1 MRLRYLEQSITS
13 EWLTVWPLCD
23 VPPPRASTVT
33 FSARAMAMARSA
45 SATERGATTPS
56 GIIW

>member
-1 MRLRYLEQSITS
+1 MRLRYFEQSMTS

-23 VPPPRASTVT
+23 VPPPRASTVA
-33 FSARAMAMARSA
+33 FSLRAIAMARSA
-45 SATERGATTPS
+45 SATVRGVTTPS

>member
-13 EWLTVWPLCD
+13 EWLTVCPLCD

-45 SATERGATTPS
+45 SATERGVTTPS
-56 GIIW
+56 GII